1 MIRLPIVIL
10 IISGS
15 LLCAGCSTLK
25 TLFGPEPPPPIK
37 ENPSPLPTIPIP
49 TPPVIKSE
57 TQAAQLERARELLL
71 TGDDGAA
78 QELFKKIASAKGVPG
93 VTDEALFR
101 QGLLTLKFETETG
114 GYPQTRQLLER
125 LIRDYPGSIWA
136 VQALPLN
143 DLLVEY
149 WTSEL
154 SHGKIRRQVKALKES
169 NVSLARENKEMR
181 LNIEELKSLER
192 EMEQKSRR

>member
-1 MIRLPIVIL
+1 MQ
-10 IISGS
+10 SGKDE
-15 LLCAGCSTLK
+15 A
-25 TLFGPEPPPPIK
+25 
-37 ENPSPLPTIPIP
+37 
-49 TPPVIKSE
+49 
-57 TQAAQLERARELLL
+57 ARELL
-71 TGDDGAA
+71 
-78 QELFKKIASAKGVPG
+78 QKISSEKSIPG
-93 VTDEALFR
+93 VTDEALFH
-101 QGLLTLKFETETG
+101 QGLLSLRNEKETG

-125 LIRDYPGSIWA
+125 LIHDYPGSIWA

-181 LNIEELKSLER
+181 LNIEKLKSLER